1 MPDDLKLPEK
11 MMVRDATRLCQLASL
26 ALMGIV
32 FAGLGT
38 WLILAGPN
46 PVAASAPLPSSTIK
60 THRVVVLV
68 DSDDMKVMK
77 HAISY
82 SFNAARYYNAKSE
95 PITIEIVANGTG
107 IKLFRADVSPLQDIL
122 MTLRTGVPE
131 IVFSVCASSKTI
143 AEQNEGHPIAII
155 DSARLVPFGIGR
167 LIDLQEAGWTYVHA

>member
-1 MPDDLKLPEK
+1 
-11 MMVRDATRLCQLASL
+11 MVRDTTRLCQLASL

-46 PVAASAPLPSSTIK
+46 PVAASAPLPSSAIK

-82 SFNAARYYNAKSE
+82 SFNAARYCNAKSE

-107 IKLFRADVSPLQDIL
+107 IKEEPECPGS
-122 MTLRTGVPE
+122 LRTQIDRLRELEAQSPS
-131 IVFSVCASSKTI
+131 IIPA
-143 AEQNEGHPIAII
+143 AERW
-155 DSARLVPFGIGR
+155 DKRR
-167 LIDLQEAGWTYVHA
+167 R